1 MKFKHCLEIILSNL
15 NLDYVISLEANP
27 VSIDEVGDLDKFYKD
42 EIDEEETIPT
52 YLILFED
59 NPIQIYCTS
68 HVDMFK
74 DDDPEEGQIPYL
86 FQNIYEIR
94 IYDYKNNFIDGMV
107 SYTLDEIETLIK
119 KNVRTNK

>member
-27 VSIDEVGDLDKFYKD
+27 IPKDEVQDLEKFYKD

-52 YLILFED
+52 YLVLFED
-59 NPIQIYCTS
+59 IPIQIYCTS

-74 DDDPEEGQIPYL
+74 DDEAEEGQIPYL
-86 FQNIYEIR
+86 FQNIYEIS
-94 IYDYKNNFIDGMV
+94 IYDYSNNFIDGMI
-107 SYTLDEIETLIK
+107 SYSIDEIETLIK
-119 KNVRTNK
+119 KSVRTDK